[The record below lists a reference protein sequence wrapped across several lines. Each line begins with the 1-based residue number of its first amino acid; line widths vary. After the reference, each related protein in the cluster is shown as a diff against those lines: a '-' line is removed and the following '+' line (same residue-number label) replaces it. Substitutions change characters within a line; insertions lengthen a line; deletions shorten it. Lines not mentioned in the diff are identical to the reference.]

1 MRLAAFAPLLLAC
14 APPGYHS
21 GSGASTDAPAAM
33 VDAGSAMTGGS
44 DAATMSGS
52 GCTETFQLYGYGGS
66 TSVWVSGDFVQW
78 AANPGSGAL
87 TMALG
92 SDGGWSVAHAFTTGT
107 YQYKFIIDGST
118 WIADP
123 DDANVVDDGE
133 GGYNS
138 VYVCM

>member
-1 MRLAAFAPLLLAC
+1 
-14 APPGYHS
+14 
-21 GSGASTDAPAAM
+21 M
-33 VDAGSAMTGGS
+33 VDAGSAMTAGS
-44 DAATMSGS
+44 DAMASGS
-52 GCTETFQLYGYGGS
+52 GSGTCAETFQLFGYGGS

-78 AANPGSGAL
+78 ATNPGSGAL
-87 TMALG
+87 AMMLG
-92 SDGGWSVAHAFTTGT
+92 SGGAWTVEHPFTTGT

>member
-21 GSGASTDAPAAM
+21 GSGTSADAPAATI
-33 VDAGSAMTGGS
+33 DAGSAVAGS
-44 DAATMSGS
+44 DAAVISGS
-52 GCTETFQLYGYGGS
+52 GCTATFQLYGYGGS

-78 AANPGSGAL
+78 ATSPGSGAL
-87 TMALG
+87 TMTLG
-92 SDGGWSVAHAFTTGT
+92 SDGGWSVEHPFTAGT
-107 YQYKFIIDGST
+107 YQYKFIVNGST

>member
-21 GSGASTDAPAAM
+21 GSGTSADAPAAT
-33 VDAGSAMTGGS
+33 VDAGSAVTAGS
-44 DAATMSGS
+44 DAMTAGS
-52 GCTETFQLYGYGGS
+52 GTCAETFQLYGYGGS

-78 AANPGSGAL
+78 ATNPGSGAL
-87 TMALG
+87 AMTLG
-92 SDGGWSVAHAFTTGT
+92 SDGSWAVEHSFATGT
-107 YQYKFIIDGST
+107 YQYKLIINGST

-138 VYVCM
+138 VYVCN

>member
-1 MRLAAFAPLLLAC
+1 MRLAAFATLLVAC

-21 GSGASTDAPAAM
+21 GSGTSADAPAAM
-33 VDAGSAMTGGS
+33 IDAAVAAGS
-44 DAATMSGS
+44 DAMMPGS

-78 AANPGSGAL
+78 ATNPGSGAL
-87 TMALG
+87 AMTLG
-92 SDGGWSVAHAFTTGT
+92 SGGGWSVEHPFTAGT

-118 WIADP
+118 YIADP